1 MYNDNPTFTIDIMT
15 RLILIF
21 ALVLMLATPLSAQ
34 TATDFDAMM
43 QKYNLVDI
51 HSLEGAEDIIV
62 ELKYS
67 TTDNFVGKDMY
78 RDLEKAYFTQ
88 DFARKVIRAQQIL
101 RERYPQYTLLIY
113 DAARPISVQ
122 RYMRKLVEGTP
133 QQSFVADGSKGG
145 RHNYGVAVDLT
156 IATLQGMPLDMGA
169 GFDDF
174 TDAAS
179 VKGTSDTSD
188 ASTRTLAVYTNY
200 VNGLVKQGV
209 ISAAAAKNR
218 LLLIEVML
226 EAGLYP
232 YRREWWHFEELM
244 PISEVRQ
251 KRRLLDF

>member
-1 MYNDNPTFTIDIMT
+1 MKKIKLAI
-15 RLILIF
+15 IF
-21 ALVLMLATPLSAQ
+21 MIAFSTHIYAQSAV
-34 TATDFDAMM
+34 DFDAKM
-43 QKYNLVDI
+43 QEYNLVDI
-51 HSLEGAEDIIV
+51 QTLSGAEDIIV

-78 RDLEKAYFTQ
+78 LNLEKAYFTP
-88 DFARKVIRAQQIL
+88 DFARRVVRAQQIL
-101 RERYPQYTLLIY
+101 REHYPQYTLLIY

-156 IATLQGMPLDMGA
+156 IATLQGIPLDMGA